1 MQSVHQPILA
11 QFIYEISPLIYKFF
25 PIPIMEKSAI
35 ENPHIFFFPI
45 SLITTNG
52 KIFQSVCNDEKY
64 H

>member
-35 ENPHIFFFPI
+35 ENPHIFFSHF
-45 SLITTNG
+45 LNH
-52 KIFQSVCNDEKY
+52 Y
-64 H
+64 